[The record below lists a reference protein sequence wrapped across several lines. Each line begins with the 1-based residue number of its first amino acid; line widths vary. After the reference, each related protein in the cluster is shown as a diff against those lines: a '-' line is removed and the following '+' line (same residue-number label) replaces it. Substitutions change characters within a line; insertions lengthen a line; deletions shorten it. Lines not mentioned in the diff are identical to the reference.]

1 MIFLIIVNYPK
12 RINQLFKENKL
23 YKNIGELIKGIIKM
37 STNAIGQ
44 QTYNK
49 YLQTYGTDFKSNV
62 LDNSWVIPVNA
73 SNYGASSAQQVYPT
87 VQQPVVQPYAQQPAA
102 TTPTSAQTGEKDDG
116 KIGFSKA
123 ALNVGKGVVNFFKGM
138 VCDETGSV
146 SGLQIAKT
154 IGIGALIG
162 AASFLI
168 PGAGAAIVLGFL
180 GLGLGHTAVAA
191 YDIATAKTDAEDE
204 QAWQNLGSG
213 LTEATL
219 AYVGCKKTG
228 AFKKA
233 GKVLDSAK
241 GSAGRIYDSYKAGGI
256 DTAKHAAASEFKAAR
271 TTISDQ
277 LHTSWETAK
286 NNWKSLTDKDALNL
300 KDLERNT
307 KKSKNPS
314 VDREYNK
321 GVQEIANKNQAD
333 ALKSIEGLQKAV
345 RDAKTDAAR
354 TKAQAKLDGAVKAY
368 NESVNHR
375 VYESKASTARID
387 KSIERQ
393 GKNVNKIAQDLA
405 KEVAELEKN
414 PKSAAQKAKVNALK
428 SDLAKAQDELSILNL
443 KKNGIQGPGEHAV
456 RYTSTKAIR
465 NGYKNPATKW
475 ITLAGAGRGSENLQR
490 YVA

>member
-1 MIFLIIVNYPK
+1 
-12 RINQLFKENKL
+12 
-23 YKNIGELIKGIIKM
+23 M

-44 QTYNK
+44 QTYNQ
-49 YLQTYGTDFKSNV
+49 YVQNYGIPGFRSQV
-62 LDNSWVIPVNA
+62 LENSWVIPVNA
-73 SNYGASSAQQVYPT
+73 SNFGASSAQQVYPT

-102 TTPTSAQTGEKDDG
+102 ATPASAQTGEKDDG
-116 KIGFSKA
+116 KIGFGKA
-123 ALNVGKGVVNFFKGM
+123 LLNVGKGVVNFFKGM
-138 VCDETGSV
+138 VCDENGV
-146 SGLQIAKT
+146 SGTQIAKT

-168 PGAGAAIVLGFL
+168 PGAGAAIALGFL
-180 GLGLGHTAVAA
+180 GLGIGHTAKAA
-191 YDIATAKTDAEDE
+191 YDIVTAKTDAEDE

-228 AFKKA
+228 AFEKA
-233 GKVLDSAK
+233 GRVLK
-241 GSAGRIYDSYKAGGI
+241 GTKASAGRIYDSYKAGGI
-256 DTAKHAAASEFKAAR
+256 DTAKHAAATEFKAAR

-277 LHTSWETAK
+277 LHTSWEAAK
-286 NNWKSLTDKDALNL
+286 NNWKSLTDKDSLNL

-393 GKNVNKIAQDLA
+393 GKNVNKIAENLA

-475 ITLAGAGRGSENLQR
+475 ITLSGAGRGSENYTAQQVQMMR
-490 YVA
+490 VA